1 MADAMVPEEKI
12 RSVLNET
19 GVDVVVATSLENVF
33 YSTGVWT
40 TMTITPSDENYQK
53 TGYFTDFDPPRSF
66 AVWSVNRDEPFLVA
80 PPNVATH
87 IPDENIDFNESNVLI
102 YGQRNLNTKGLDTI
116 SEKERSRLTRL
127 FDSTFENRVEAIV
140 ACIEPLID
148 STSTIAIEDLNRSSY
163 VYNSIDKRLNYGKIR
178 EAEGIF
184 QRLRMVKTEE
194 EITRIR
200 RSTQINKEAIE
211 ESLEKIEEGM
221 TERELASIY
230 NKKIYE
236 KNAIEQKPV
245 EHTMIG
251 FGPHSAYAHVV
262 PGDYELQR
270 GDLIRFEVGCR
281 YNHYAADLA
290 RTYVFGESNRE
301 LEKYY
306 QVIHSALEKCES
318 LLKDGVSASEVYNK
332 TKQHIQNR
340 AGEADVPEL
349 IDFNP
354 PMIGHNIGLDI
365 HDPPLLSDRDV
376 TIKSGVVMNYEFNF
390 AQWGLGAVQLE
401 ETALVTEDGVETFS
415 SCPETLR
422 VVE

>member
-1 MADAMVPEEKI
+1 
-12 RSVLNET
+12 
-19 GVDVVVATSLENVF
+19 
-33 YSTGVWT
+33 
-40 TMTITPSDENYQK
+40 
-53 TGYFTDFDPPRSF
+53 
-66 AVWSVNRDEPFLVA
+66 
-80 PPNVATH
+80 
-87 IPDENIDFNESNVLI
+87 
-102 YGQRNLNTKGLDTI
+102 
-116 SEKERSRLTRL
+116 
-127 FDSTFENRVEAIV
+127 
-140 ACIEPLID
+140 
-148 STSTIAIEDLNRSSY
+148 
-163 VYNSIDKRLNYGKIR
+163 
-178 EAEGIF
+178 
-184 QRLRMVKTEE
+184 MVKTEE

-376 TIKSGVVMNYEFNF
+376 TLKSGMVMNYEFNF

-401 ETALVTEDGVETFS
+401 ETALITKDGVETLS